1 MSYSILSSDAVPY
14 QNPAPYGIEQLA
26 ALEDP
31 CAPYLR
37 SGYLITSQSAN
48 SFVLMRPRPGVSIPV
63 VLLLLAA
70 PPFLLFYLIAA
81 RNRRDEWLAP
91 EPPEMSPETRLFFV
105 VTYRAGK
112 AAQIEF
118 NSPRF
123 ETADGFSVRETLA
136 QFRRRYGRTQVKA
149 FRYNAD
155 GFVGYYYAV
164 RGGLTFMVGIQ
175 EYFDDRVR
183 ATSLIV
189 HQPGTPII
197 PDAGGTP
204 AKPTDEVPHG
214 TLERV
219 LSGS

>member
-1 MSYSILSSDAVPY
+1 M
-14 QNPAPYGIEQLA
+14 NKLA
-26 ALEDP
+26 ALSAICCLCLLFVGDVR
-31 CAPYLR
+31 A
-37 SGYLITSQSAN
+37 QSFA
-48 SFVLMRPRPGVSIPV
+48 VVPGVSV
-63 VLLLLAA
+63 GDVRLGDARAAVLKRMGKPTKTSRPAKGLM
-70 PPFLLFYLIAA
+70 
-81 RNRRDEWLAP
+81 RDEWLAP
-91 EPPEMSPETRLFFV
+91 EPPEMSQETRLFFI
-105 VTYRAGK
+105 VTYRVGR

-136 QFRRRYGRTQVKA
+136 QFRRKYGRTQVKT
-149 FRYNAD
+149 FGYDAD

-175 EYFDDRVR
+175 DYFDDRVR
-183 ATSLIV
+183 AMSLIV
-189 HQPGTPII
+189 HPSGVPII